1 MIFLEF
7 SIKLS
12 EFEIIEFFIYNSG
25 KCIDC
30 YIAKINNNSYISKYY
45 NSYYLTNC
53 NPFVYKDKDGRS
65 YLGFDEV
72 ISEIKKNY
80 IKGLL

>member
-12 EFEIIEFFIYNSG
+12 EFEIIKFFIYNSG

-30 YIAKINNNSYISKYY
+30 YIAKFNNNRYISEYY
-45 NSYYLTNC
+45 NSYCLTGY

-65 YLGFDEV
+65 YLGSDEV